1 MFARRHFLNR
11 KMSDVYK
18 NVFFSSPFSQILR
31 HAKKPDKRY
40 NLKFNKY

>member
-18 NVFFSSPFSQILR
+18 NVFFSPFSQILR